1 MDNLKK
7 YLQQHTDE
15 MDFDNPPAE
24 VWNNIEKVAVEK
36 KTGRLFSLSMRIAAA
51 AVIVVAIAIGIKLSR
66 PQKTIVKAADDIVV
80 VTTPQNNSIA
90 DSVRP
95 ALTAADSS
103 SSAATAA
110 APVKKSRRTKQAD
123 QRYAMMES
131 FKESYGELVSYQISS
146 IRSTPV
152 YAEDPAYFDDFKTRL
167 RQMDTDELAIRNR
180 IRRQGMSNNLLEQL
194 INVYQQKLDV
204 LKSLQAEINK
214 MNERV
219 KENPATDSLSKYYL
233 NI

>member
-1 MDNLKK
+1 MDNFKK
-7 YLQQHTDE
+7 YLQQHTEE
-15 MDFDNPPAE
+15 MDFDKPSAK
-24 VWNNIEKVAVEK
+24 VWDNIEKTGTVK
-36 KTGRLFSLSMRIAAA
+36 KTGLLFSLSMRIAAA
-51 AVIVVAIAIGIKLSR
+51 AAIVIAIAVGIKLSTQ
-66 PQKTIVKAADDIVV
+66 QKTIEPGSVNNISKA
-80 VTTPQNNSIA
+80 PEKSIA
-90 DSVRP
+90 DSARP
-95 ALTAADSS
+95 ALAATDHSS
-103 SSAATAA
+103 TVDTAA

-131 FKESYGELVSYQISS
+131 FKESYGQLVSYQVSS

>member
-1 MDNLKK
+1 MDNFKK

-15 MDFDNPPAE
+15 MDIDQPSAG
-24 VWNNIEKVAVEK
+24 VWNNIEKAGAPK
-36 KTGRLFSLSMRIAAA
+36 KTGKLFNLSMRIAAA
-51 AVIVVAIAIGIKLSR
+51 AAIVVAIAVGIKLSTQ
-66 PQKTIVKAADDIVV
+66 PKTIIPTTGNDISKAPGK
-80 VTTPQNNSIA
+80 TIA
-90 DSVRP
+90 DSARP
-95 ALTAADSS
+95 ALAATDFSSTVDTAAN
-103 SSAATAA
+103 
-110 APVKKSRRTKQAD
+110 PVKKSRRPKQAD

-131 FKESYGELVSYQISS
+131 FKQSYGQLVSYQVSS

-152 YAEDPAYFDDFKTRL
+152 YAEDPAYFDDFKIRL
-167 RQMDTDELAIRNR
+167 RQMDTDEITIRNR

-204 LKSLQAEINK
+204 LKSLQTEINK

-219 KENPATDSLSKYYL
+219 KEVPVTDSLKQYYL

>member
-1 MDNLKK
+1 MDNFKK
-7 YLQQHTDE
+7 YLQQHSEE
-15 MDFDNPPAE
+15 MDFDKPSAA
-24 VWNNIEKVAVEK
+24 VWNNIEKAGAQK
-36 KTGRLFSLSMRIAAA
+36 KTGSLFSLSTRIAAA
-51 AVIVVAIAIGIKLSR
+51 AAIVVAIAVGIKLSTQ
-66 PQKTIVKAADDIVV
+66 QKTIAPGIDNNISKAPEKI
-80 VTTPQNNSIA
+80 IA
-90 DSVRP
+90 DSARP
-95 ALTAADSS
+95 ALAVTDFSNTADTT
-103 SSAATAA
+103 AT
-110 APVKKSRRTKQAD
+110 PVKKNRITKQAD

-131 FKESYGELVSYQISS
+131 FKQSYGQLVGYQVSN

-167 RQMDTDELAIRNR
+167 RQMDTDELTIRNR